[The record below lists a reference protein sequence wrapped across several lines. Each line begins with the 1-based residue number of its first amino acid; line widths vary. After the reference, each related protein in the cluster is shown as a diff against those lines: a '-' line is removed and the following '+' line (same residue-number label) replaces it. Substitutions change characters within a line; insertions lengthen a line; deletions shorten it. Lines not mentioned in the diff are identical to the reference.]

1 MASAGFSSQRFRG
14 LTVPKHIIYN
24 NKQQKDRCVVG
35 SYGNILLNQ
44 KEVLLRMTTA
54 HYLNLQAPY
63 KWKKEE
69 DKGRIW
75 DRAEE
80 PPYLAQTSVLWQ
92 HYGNII
98 FSLQPKELDR
108 LTASIYIQR
117 RPFSVTWNT
126 EKVCINTEQYL
137 CFPVIQLLAWNRKH
151 CAESLI
157 FMLSICREAFTD
169 QWFYRIVDFFPLHG
183 FLHDL
188 VNATIEWICLAAY
201 IKYWVKY
208 RV

>member
-1 MASAGFSSQRFRG
+1 
-14 LTVPKHIIYN
+14 
-24 NKQQKDRCVVG
+24 
-35 SYGNILLNQ
+35 
-44 KEVLLRMTTA
+44 MTTA
-54 HYLNLQAPY
+54 HYLNLQALY

-117 RPFSVTWNT
+117 RPFGVTWNT
-126 EKVCINTEQYL
+126 ERVCINTEQYL
-137 CFPVIQLLAWNRKH
+137 CFPVIQLLPWNRKH

-169 QWFYRIVDFFPLHG
+169 QWFYRIVDFFPPAWLLTWPG
-183 FLHDL
+183 ERY
-188 VNATIEWICLAAY
+188 NWINLFSSLYKILSKILSLNTLAQSLMHQRHAQ
-201 IKYWVKY
+201 IWSKY
-208 RV
+208 RRMPHERNKTNPGLFARSSSCRCNHAK